1 MALIVQKFGGTSVKS
16 PENRKAV
23 LNHILKAKE
32 KGNDV
37 VVVVSAMGRLGDPYA
52 TDTLIELLKAQGGK
66 LCSKKKDL
74 IMSCGEIISAAVMAS
89 YIEAQGVKAEAMTG
103 FQAGILTTA
112 DFGNAD
118 ILEVDPAPIT
128 EKLKEGKV
136 VVVAGF
142 QGRTE
147 NNEITT
153 LGRGGSDT
161 TAVVLGGYLKAD
173 EVEIYT
179 DVPGIAVTD
188 PRIIPEAPFIPN
200 ISFDEVIKMAESGA
214 KVIHPRA
221 VKAAKAFNMPLRIKS
236 TFDESDGTLI
246 GSEESDLPISG
257 ITLQRDLT
265 VAKFVGEKELTDSEI
280 NKLHKL
286 SNDKTIYTNDAGERV
301 IVINEDKKDEA
312 NNLAKELG
320 TDLEL
325 CENLSKVSVVYKD
338 SADANKM
345 EQKISSLLS
354 DENISTVAEKALN
367 SCKTVIVKGED
378 GEKSVRVIFD
388 GYFK

>member
-265 VAKFVGEKELTDSEI
+265 VAKFVGEKELTDGEI

-367 SCKTVIVKGED
+367 SCKTVIVKGEV
-378 GEKSVRVIFD
+378 GEKSV
-388 GYFK
+388 

>member
-265 VAKFVGEKELTDSEI
+265 VAKFVGEKELTDGEI

>member
-1 MALIVQKFGGTSVKS
+1 
-16 PENRKAV
+16 
-23 LNHILKAKE
+23 
-32 KGNDV
+32 
-37 VVVVSAMGRLGDPYA
+37 
-52 TDTLIELLKAQGGK
+52 
-66 LCSKKKDL
+66 
-74 IMSCGEIISAAVMAS
+74 MSCGEIISAAVMAS

-118 ILEVDPAPIT
+118 ILEVDPAPIK

>member
-118 ILEVDPAPIT
+118 ILEVDPAPIK

-286 SNDKTIYTNDAGERV
+286 SND
-301 IVINEDKKDEA
+301 
-312 NNLAKELG
+312 
-320 TDLEL
+320 
-325 CENLSKVSVVYKD
+325 
-338 SADANKM
+338 
-345 EQKISSLLS
+345 
-354 DENISTVAEKALN
+354 
-367 SCKTVIVKGED
+367 
-378 GEKSVRVIFD
+378 
-388 GYFK
+388 